1 MTKKVSI
8 EVNGTSY
15 QVEIISQSRDE
26 VTFQISDRIYKT
38 AFKRSVDLTPSTSKL
53 KINENKNQVEFLP
66 GTDGNLIKAPIPG
79 VITKINVQVG
89 EQIKKGDNLL
99 LLEAMK
105 MQNNIFSP
113 IDAKV
118 LEILVITGEEVS
130 QDKILIK
137 LS

>member
-1 MTKKVSI
+1 
-8 EVNGTSY
+8 
-15 QVEIISQSRDE
+15 
-26 VTFQISDRIYKT
+26 
-38 AFKRSVDLTPSTSKL
+38 
-53 KINENKNQVEFLP
+53 
-66 GTDGNLIKAPIPG
+66 LIKAPIPG

-99 LLEAMK
+99 VLEAMK